1 MTPKIAALLNEI
13 DTRCSS
19 CKGNCVECELTQR
32 IRESTK
38 EEITPC
44 QLTKK

>member
-32 IRESTK
+32 IRKLANET
-38 EEITPC
+38 TP
-44 QLTKK
+44 TH